1 VYTVGELVL
10 NCARPIGA
18 NMDVISYLVRVDA
31 AIAFVMLKLPPYIVR
46 AWLKGKSRFR
56 YSARIHQNLDNVQRC

>member
-1 VYTVGELVL
+1 
-10 NCARPIGA
+10 
-18 NMDVISYLVRVDA
+18 MDVISYLVRVDA